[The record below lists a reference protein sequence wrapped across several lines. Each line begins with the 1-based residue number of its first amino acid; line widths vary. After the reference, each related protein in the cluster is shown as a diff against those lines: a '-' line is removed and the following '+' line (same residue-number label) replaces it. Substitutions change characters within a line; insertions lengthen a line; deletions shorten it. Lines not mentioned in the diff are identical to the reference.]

1 MYQVLNIGR
10 KGNDA
15 GGGLTGKWIV
25 RSHATKLTRVL
36 FTAKKATTFLR
47 IFHGGT
53 SHRKLHRI
61 HKNNRIYPNFVLDV
75 DN

>member
-15 GGGLTGKWIV
+15 DGGSGKWIAW
-25 RSHATKLTRVL
+25 SHATKLTRVL
-36 FTAKKATTFLR
+36 FTAKKATIFLG
-47 IFHGGT
+47 IFHGET
-53 SHRKLHRI
+53 SHRELHRI
-61 HKNNRIYPNFVLDV
+61 HKSNRIYPNFVLDV